1 MTHTA
6 TRDFELTDGKH
17 CFAYGEV
24 RYAFTVTAGRKAV
37 TWANAT
43 GGYSPAEMPEVV
55 VSDIHV
61 RLAPGKDWSPVDG
74 WLWELLREVPDKWFI
89 EQLAE
94 AEE

>member
-17 CFAYGEV
+17 SFAYGEV
-24 RYAFTVTAGRKAV
+24 QYTYTITAGRKAV
-37 TWANAT
+37 TWANAV
-43 GGYSPAEMPEVV
+43 GGYSPAEMPEVT
-55 VSDIHV
+55 VSDIAV
-61 RLAPGKDWSPVDG
+61 RLAPGKDWTPVDG
-74 WLWELLREVPDKWFI
+74 WLWELLREVPDSWFI